1 MPDAVVFCYVPD
13 FCRFDRH
20 ELKNTSISVV
30 VEAPSS
36 SLWAVEYA
44 NMILSVSLNTNIT
57 WKFGPAVVDLSHR
70 LRNIYGEK
78 IVQVEKS
85 DQLCHRKLRFCSL
98 S

>member
-1 MPDAVVFCYVPD
+1 MPDAAVFCYVPNI
-13 FCRFDRH
+13 CRFDRH
-20 ELKNTSISVV
+20 ELKNTSICVV

-36 SLWAVEYA
+36 SLWVVEHGD
-44 NMILSVSLNTNIT
+44 MILSVCLNTNIT

-70 LRNIYGEK
+70 LRNRYGEK

-85 DQLCHRKLRFCSL
+85 DQLCHRKLWFCSL